1 MDISDLATVNAV
13 LNGAATISLTIGF
26 IQIKKGNRALHKK
39 SMLFALG
46 FSILFLI
53 SYLVYHANVGSV
65 PYPFHDWTRPVY
77 FTILIPHVL
86 CAGLMS
92 PFIVIAVRH
101 AFRENFQKHK
111 KLVRWVFPVWMYV
124 SITGVVIYLMLYRP
138 L

>member
-13 LNGAATISLTIGF
+13 LNGAATISLIIGF

-46 FSILFLI
+46 FSLLFLI

-77 FTILIPHVL
+77 FTILVPHVL
-86 CAGLMS
+86 CAALMS

-111 KLVRWVFPVWMYV
+111 RLVRWVFPVWMYV
-124 SITGVVIYLMLYRP
+124 SITGVIIYLMLYRP